1 MHFCDSNC
9 SDNALHNMYLKQ
21 TSSTDLSVML
31 HGILVQFPNPYNTRS
46 KYPNIFFSE
55 LKYYMICN
63 TLAFFNTRDIPEMF

>member
-46 KYPNIFFSE
+46 KYPNIFF
-55 LKYYMICN
+55 LN
-63 TLAFFNTRDIPEMF
+63 